1 MLAGEHDWF
10 GPGNR
15 IIITTRDVHVLKTH
29 RVDEIYEVK
38 GFYDKD
44 AFQLFFLKAFKKEH
58 VLNKYLVMFEE
69 FLKYATG
76 LPLALEVLG
85 SFLFEKNTN
94 EWKIALKRLK
104 EYPNTKGEI
113 LSSYR
118 VLSSS

>member
-44 AFQLFFLKAFKKEH
+44 AFQLFCLKAFKKEH
-58 VLNKYLVMFEE
+58 VPNKYLVMFEE
-69 FLKYATG
+69 FLKYAAG

-94 EWKIALKRLK
+94 EWKSALKRLK